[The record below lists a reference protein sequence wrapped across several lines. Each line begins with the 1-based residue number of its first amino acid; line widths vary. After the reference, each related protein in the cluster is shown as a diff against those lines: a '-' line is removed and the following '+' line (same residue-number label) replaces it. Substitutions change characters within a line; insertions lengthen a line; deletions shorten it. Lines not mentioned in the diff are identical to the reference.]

1 MKNLNLDLLLRPAF
15 SLRAWFC
22 LHLVSIAT
30 PIYCSLLKF
39 RKPAWGHTVQTLRA
53 LPAGTLGHEV
63 GEFLYGNNMRLQP
76 HAEEHDVF
84 HVLLRYPPT
93 VIGEASMQFALLGN
107 GRRSLFVWTSVL
119 LGWILFP
126 EYHSTFRQDYRD
138 GQQCRPF
145 SRWRF
150 QHLLLQDTTELRNFI
165 FRRKNLPE
173 VNEKFV

>member
-1 MKNLNLDLLLRPAF
+1 MKNLSLDILFRPTF

-22 LHLVSIAT
+22 LHLVSTAT
-30 PIYCSLLKF
+30 PIYCSLQKY
-39 RKPAWGHTVQTLRA
+39 RKPAWGHTAQTLQK
-53 LPAGTLGHEV
+53 LPVGTLGHAV
-63 GEFLYGNNMRLQP
+63 GEFLTANNMCLQP

-84 HVLLRYPPT
+84 HVLLGFPPT

-126 EYHSTFRQDYRD
+126 EYHSTFRQNYRE
-138 GQQCRPF
+138 GQRCRAF

-150 QHLLLQDTTELRNFI
+150 EHLLQENTADMRDFI
-165 FRRKNLPE
+165 FRRKDVPAING
-173 VNEKFV
+173 KFI